1 MAIPVNKELPG
12 NNKISFSRFV
22 PWKVLTAEVKGGNYT
37 VEEAMHQMKVFISD
51 YQKTAM
57 AIPFESLVTD
67 RSKEPDTLKWVTGI
81 YTPVP

>member
-1 MAIPVNKELPG
+1 
-12 NNKISFSRFV
+12 
-22 PWKVLTAEVKGGNYT
+22 VLRAEVKGGNAT
-37 VEEAMHQMKVFISD
+37 VEEALHQMKIFISD

-67 RSKEPDTLKWVTGI
+67 RSKEPDTSKWITRI